1 MPSEHES
8 PARVDRPRFLSGV
21 LASAAVIA
29 SLPGAAFA
37 ESTTA
42 VSAKP
47 SIVLIHGAWA
57 DASSWN
63 RVVAILQRA
72 GYTVYA
78 PPNPLRGL
86 SSDALSIELFVKSI
100 AGPVILV
107 GHSYGGSV
115 TSVSSANNPNV
126 KALVYVDAFVPNS
139 GESVSSLLANEPAPP
154 KDFLTPIPFAT
165 AGGGDVDLYLTPK
178 YYGPV
183 FASDIPTAIAAAMAV
198 TQRPVAASALSAKA
212 PAVVGWKAIPSW
224 YVIGDVDKVIP
235 PALQLMMAQRANSHI
250 SHVRGGHPSMI
261 EHPEATVAAIMAAV
275 AATT

>member
-1 MPSEHES
+1 
-8 PARVDRPRFLSGV
+8 VDRPRFLSGV

-63 RVVAILQRA
+63 AVVTKLQHA

-86 SSDALSIELFVKSI
+86 SSDADSIAAFVKSL

-115 TSVSSANNPNV
+115 TSVASTNEPNV
-126 KALVYVDAFVPNS
+126 KALVYVDAFVPDA
-139 GESVSSLLANEPAPP
+139 GESVMDLLAGGPPPPA
-154 KDFLTPIPFAT
+154 DFLTPVPFTT
-165 AGGGDVDLYLTPK
+165 AAGSGDTDLYLTPK
-178 YYGPV
+178 YFGPV
-183 FASDIPTAIAAAMAV
+183 FASDIPTAIASAMAV
-198 TQRPVAASALSAKA
+198 TQRPVSASALHAKA
-212 PAVVGWKAIPSW
+212 PAAPGWKTIPSW
-224 YVIGDVDKVIP
+224 YVIGDVDKVIL
-235 PALQLMMAQRANSHI
+235 PALQLKMAQRAKSHI
-250 SHVRGGHPSMI
+250 SHVHGGHPSMI
-261 EHPEATVAAIMAAV
+261 EHPEATVAAIV
-275 AATT
+275 AAADAIA

>member
-1 MPSEHES
+1 MSSEQNSHVRLS
-8 PARVDRPRFLSGV
+8 RPGFLGGV
-21 LASAAVIA
+21 SASAAVLISRAAA
-29 SLPGAAFA
+29 SAHFA
-37 ESTTA
+37 PSGK
-42 VSAKP
+42 AKP

-63 RVVAILQRA
+63 RVVAILQRN

-100 AGPVILV
+100 AGPVVLV

-139 GESVSSLLANEPAPP
+139 GESVSSLLASEPAPP

-165 AGGGDVDLYLTPK
+165 ATGGDVDLYLTPK

-183 FASDIPTAIAAAMAV
+183 FASDIPTVIAAAMAV

-212 PAVVGWKAIPSW
+212 PAAVGWKTIPSW

-235 PALQLMMAQRANSHI
+235 PPLQLMMAQRAKSHI

-261 EHPEATVAAIMAAV
+261 EHPEATVAAIRAAV